1 MTIDIPKSQASVLLE
16 ALNMAMLHADSEIN
30 RLTMADAYE
39 GDEQAYDQ
47 ASELINEREHISR
60 LHDIVLAEV
69 GGTVSPFLLCW
80 DGDCGWPNPLGE
92 KECENCGGHLV
103 AAS

>member
-1 MTIDIPKSQASVLLE
+1 MTINIPESQGSILLE
-16 ALNMAMLHADSEIN
+16 ALNMAMLHADGEIN
-30 RLTMADAYE
+30 RLTMEDAWKGTE
-39 GDEQAYDQ
+39 GAYDE
-47 ASELINEREHISR
+47 ASDLITEREHISR

-92 KECENCGGHLV
+92 KECENCGGHL
-103 AAS
+103 AAV